1 LKISGIWENAE
12 EYGVTYKFMDS
23 VWKLLLLLLL
33 LLLLAISKKTIDVH
47 GHII

>member
-33 LLLLAISKKTIDVH
+33 LAISKKTIDVH